1 MKNSTLR
8 ELMFQISEIDETK
21 NPFEIVLQM
30 MNALRESE
38 ITFEQFK
45 LLFGN
50 LKMECQRYN
59 ISTSN
64 EICSLF

>member
-8 ELMFQISEIDETK
+8 ELMFQISEIDETR

-30 MNALRESE
+30 MNALRESK

-50 LKMECQRYN
+50 LEIECQRYN
-59 ISTSN
+59 IPTSN